1 MLMGPPIEARLVES
15 ITRQTDAFRLGA
27 ALLERPPAVVSVP
40 FLDVELPGYFFHAG
54 GAGPAP
60 TLILV
65 NGYDGTAEEL
75 YFANAAAAVARGYHV
90 LAVDGPGQGALLAA
104 GVPIRHDWETVV
116 GASIDWL
123 LSRPEVDDTRLVLM
137 GLSLGAHLA
146 PRAAAFEHRIAAC
159 IADCG
164 SFDLHAAALERIPSP
179 LTKGLA
185 DPTSMQ
191 GNALRR
197 VLGLLASR
205 PTAGWALRRGM
216 LVHGVD
222 TPLDY
227 LHALEPFSL
236 EGVADRIECPTL
248 VCHAEDDDISAS
260 APQLADAIG
269 DRATL
274 VRFTRAE
281 GAGDHCEAG
290 ARTLFHARAFDWLES
305 VLPVSR

>member
-1 MLMGPPIEARLVES
+1 M
-15 ITRQTDAFRLGA
+15 
-27 ALLERPPAVVSVP
+27 
-40 FLDVELPGYFFHAG
+40 
-54 GAGPAP
+54 
-60 TLILV
+60 
-65 NGYDGTAEEL
+65 
-75 YFANAAAAVARGYHV
+75 

-146 PRAAAFEHRIAAC
+146 PRAAAFDHRIAAC

-179 LTKGLA
+179 LAKGVA
-185 DPTSMQ
+185 DSTSVQ

-197 VLGLLASR
+197 ILGLLASR